1 MNARDQR
8 RFAKNP
14 TKAVRSVKD
23 LKERPMSEQ
32 DRLRRI
38 IHDDGKLI
46 NHIILLQNTMRLA
59 KLIPS
64 WEAFKDSEHWFEM
77 GRDINDQLAA
87 KKFRAW
93 WELIFKIT
101 NGERRR
107 AHIDKEAIV
116 LAVQTLVL
124 ERSRRAYGKTV
135 EIPRAVH
142 IPFEQQQQ
150 IKIEALSRYE
160 DLTLEFH

>member
-1 MNARDQR
+1 MNHQR
-8 RFAKNP
+8 RFAKDP

-23 LKERPMSEQ
+23 LKARQMSEQ
-32 DRLRRI
+32 ERLRSI

-46 NHIILLQNTMRLA
+46 NHVVLLQNTMRLA

-64 WEAFKDSEHWFEM
+64 WEAFCDSEHWFEM
-77 GRDINDQLAA
+77 SADINDQLAV

-93 WELIFKIT
+93 WQLIFMIT
-101 NGERRR
+101 SGERKKQ
-107 AHIDKEAIV
+107 HVDSEAIV
-116 LAVQTLVL
+116 LAVQTLVV
-124 ERSRRAYGKTV
+124 ERARRAYGKNS

-142 IPFEQQQQ
+142 IPFARQQE